1 MSDVRF
7 LIDLG
12 STFTKVAVIDLGTGR
27 LLARVKTPSTVEED
41 VTTGLKKGIS
51 DAEKEAGVKA
61 EQESMLACSSAAGG
75 LRMICIGL
83 VPSLSLKAATQA
95 ALGAGAKLV
104 GSFFSKIGPGEVREI
119 ETLLPD
125 IILLSGGIDGGEKE
139 TILHNAR
146 MIAKSKLEAPIVVA
160 GNKMASEE
168 VASILTR
175 SKKKIRCVA
184 NVMPVVDSL
193 VVEPCREAI
202 RQVFVENIVK
212 AKGIEKAR
220 EIIKEVIM
228 PTPTAVVKATT
239 LLSQGIDGIDGMGG
253 IMVVDVGGATTDIHS
268 VVENKIAEGV
278 VYGNL
283 LPEPFVKRTVEGD
296 LGVRHNVVPL
306 VKLGME
312 RKVFSNEDEEFAH
325 RFSFPAK
332 LPETE
337 EEALFDLKMA
347 QIATEVAVERH
358 VGKIKLWYG
367 PQGKVMVQLGKDFRD
382 VLIVIGTGGPIV
394 FSHNPGAILRK
405 ALFNNTSPNLLKPVS
420 PALYLDGG
428 YILYAMGLLSDLNPE
443 AALKVAKNYIKEI

>member
-1 MSDVRF
+1 MRNIRF
-7 LIDLG
+7 LVDLG
-12 STFTKVAVIDLGTGR
+12 STFTKVAVIDLGTGK

-41 VTTGLKKGIS
+41 VTIGLKKGIS

-61 EQESMLACSSAAGG
+61 KHESMLACSSAAGG

-104 GSFFSKIGPGEVREI
+104 GSFFSKIGHGDVKEAEKLR
-119 ETLLPD
+119 PD

-139 TILHNAR
+139 TILHNAK
-146 MIAKSKLEAPIVVA
+146 MLAESKLEAPIVVA

-168 VASILTR
+168 VASILTKA
-175 SKKKIRCVA
+175 KKRVRCVA
-184 NVMPVVDSL
+184 NVMPGVESL
-193 VVEPCREAI
+193 VVEPCRETI
-202 RQVFVENIVK
+202 RQVFVKNIIK
-212 AKGIEKAR
+212 AKGIEKAK
-220 EIIKEVIM
+220 EIVKEVIM
-228 PTPTAVVKATT
+228 PTPTAVVKAAA
-239 LLSQGIDGIDGMGG
+239 LLAQGMDGIDGMGG

-268 VVENKIAEGV
+268 VVENKIADGV

-296 LGVRHNVVPL
+296 LGVRHNIGPL

-312 RKVFSNEDEEFAH
+312 RKFLSKKDEEFAH

-337 EEALFDLKMA
+337 EEAFFDLKMA

-358 VGKIKLWYG
+358 VGKIELWHG
-367 PQGKVMVQLGKDFRD
+367 PQGKVMIQSGKDFRD

-394 FSHNPGAILRK
+394 FSHDPGAILMK
-405 ALFNNTSPNLLKPVS
+405 ALFNKKSSHLLKPVS

-428 YILYAMGLLSDLNPE
+428 YILYAIGLLSDLTPE
-443 AALKVAKNYIKEI
+443 AALKVAKNYIREI